1 MAATPHLVLQS
12 TWNQA
17 PYSSCAPCLGFR
29 FDHRFLF
36 YWSTC
41 KISKSIEIS
50 PWNHQE
56 WGVSMFLKNSRY
68 IWTFAHL
75 CRWNNAAWGCRG
87 RWAPCH
93 QRVCRF
99 CRGNKRQTSG
109 SDHARLGS
117 DWENLLLKAL
127 FHKRTTLE
135 YFGHL
140 SQQQIPLRTYLPVAS
155 PADPIPLCCSNLLH
169 QFHSAFWGSTRWTWY
184 GLKTALRK
192 IFLIISNVLLIYF

>member
-17 PYSSCAPCLGFR
+17 PYSSSDPVWSHVRL
-29 FDHRFLF
+29 LF
-36 YWSTC
+36 HQSTC
-41 KISKSIEIS
+41 KISKPFEIS

-87 RWAPCH
+87 RWALCH
-93 QRVCRF
+93 QRACRF
-99 CRGNKRQTSG
+99 CRGNKRQTLG
-109 SDHARLGS
+109 SDHVWLGS
-117 DWENLLLKAL
+117 DWENLLPKAL
-127 FHKRTTLE
+127 PHKRTTLK
-135 YFGHL
+135 YFGRL
-140 SQQQIPLRTYLPVAS
+140 SQQQIAFRTYLPTVSSA
-155 PADPIPLCCSNLLH
+155 ADPIPFCCTNLLH
-169 QFHSAFWGSTRWTWY
+169 QLHSCWGSTQWTWY

-192 IFLIISNVLLIYF
+192 AFLFISIVLLIYC